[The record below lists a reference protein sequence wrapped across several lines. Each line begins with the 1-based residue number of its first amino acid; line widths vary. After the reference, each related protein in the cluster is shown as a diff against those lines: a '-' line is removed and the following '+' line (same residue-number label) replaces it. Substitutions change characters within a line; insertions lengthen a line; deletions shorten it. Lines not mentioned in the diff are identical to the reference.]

1 MCILFTIFINVH
13 KRLRQKITIP
23 HIYRLLVVTNIMI
36 LELNLVYGIQIIE
49 MIKKLIE
56 YLDMVWKILTH
67 ISTVAMKIPVTPT
80 YNAISFVVCSSECGE
95 AANGKYVP

>member
-1 MCILFTIFINVH
+1 
-13 KRLRQKITIP
+13 
-23 HIYRLLVVTNIMI
+23 
-36 LELNLVYGIQIIE
+36 

-56 YLDMVWKILTH
+56 YLDMAWKILTH

-80 YNAISFVVCSSECGE
+80 YNAISFVVWSSECGE

>member
-1 MCILFTIFINVH
+1 
-13 KRLRQKITIP
+13 
-23 HIYRLLVVTNIMI
+23 VVTNIMI